1 MTKIVCLS
9 DTHGRHEGLKIP
21 AGDILVHAG
30 DISEQGYPAEIT
42 DFLRWFSKLPH
53 RHKVFI
59 AGNHDWLFD
68 REAEFA
74 STLIPAGVTY
84 LQDSGCEFEGLKIWG
99 SPVTPTFFDWAFNR
113 DRGDAIQRHWQRI
126 PSGTD
131 IVVSHGPALGILDQN
146 LQRKAQ
152 GCADLL
158 KRLEEVRPRLHV
170 CGHIHAGYGKA
181 RLGETF
187 MVNASICNEV
197 YYPINTP
204 VVVDL

>member
-9 DTHGRHEGLKIP
+9 DTHRRHGGLKIP
-21 AGDILVHAG
+21 EGDILIHAG
-30 DISEQGYPAEIT
+30 DVSDQGSRHEIY
-42 DFLRWFSKLPH
+42 DFLRWFSQLPH

-59 AGNHDWLFD
+59 AGNHDWLFE
-68 REAEFA
+68 RNPVLA
-74 STLIPAGVTY
+74 SGLIPPGVTY
-84 LQDSGCEFEGLKIWG
+84 LQDSGCEFDGLKIWG

-113 DRGDAIQRHWQRI
+113 ERGATIEGHWQRI
-126 PSGTD
+126 PLGTD
-131 IVVSHGPALGILDQN
+131 VVVSHGPALGILDQT

-181 RLGETF
+181 KLGETL

-197 YYPINTP
+197 YYPINAP
-204 VVVDL
+204 VVVEL